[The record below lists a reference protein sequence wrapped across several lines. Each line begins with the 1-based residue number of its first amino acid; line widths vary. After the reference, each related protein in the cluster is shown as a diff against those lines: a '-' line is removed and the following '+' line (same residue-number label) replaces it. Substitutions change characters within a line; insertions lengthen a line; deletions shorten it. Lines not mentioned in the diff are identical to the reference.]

1 MKLLLT
7 SSGITNATIRNALVE
22 LLGKPIEESSA
33 LFVPTGIYPF
43 RDGFRSGYRATIGQL
58 GGPMAALGW
67 KSMGVLELTAL
78 PSIDPEA
85 WQPTVRETDA
95 LLIWGG
101 DPVYLAHWL
110 RESGLAALLPSLTE
124 TVYVG
129 TSAGAIAAADTFV
142 ESYSNPP
149 KRAGE
154 VLKTEDAVVETP
166 DGDIPVKYVTA
177 RGIGLID
184 FTIIPHLEVPNHEDA
199 WMTNAQNWASR
210 MPGPTYAID
219 DNSAIRVVDG
229 AVEVVSEGHWKL
241 FDS

>member
-7 SSGITNATIRNALVE
+7 SSGITNASIEAALVD
-22 LLGKPIEESSA
+22 LMGKPIAEATA
-33 LFVPTGIYPF
+33 LFVPTGMYPF
-43 RDGFRSGYRATIGQL
+43 RDGFRYGYRATIGQL

-154 VLKTEDAVVETP
+154 VLNTEDAVVETP
-166 DGDIPVKYVTA
+166 DGDISVKYVTA

-184 FTIIPHLEVPNHEDA
+184 FTIIPHLDVPNHEDA
-199 WMTNAQNWASR
+199 WTANAEKWASR

-219 DNSAIRVVDG
+219 DNSAIKVVGD
-229 AVEVVSEGHWKL
+229 AVEVVSEGNWKL
-241 FDS
+241 FNS